1 MADNIMLVLTN
12 AVPGTD
18 DDFNAWYDD
27 THLVDVLEH
36 GPFTGA
42 RRFRLADADATDA
55 PYRYLAVYDIEDGKA
70 EEARDWIVFSRAE
83 REEALAAGRD
93 PLIPI
98 SPTLA
103 DERIG
108 WFFTE
113 ISQRSAV
120 PA

>member
-1 MADNIMLVLTN
+1 MAADIMLVLTN
-12 AVPGTD
+12 AAPGAD
-18 DDFNAWYDD
+18 DEFNTWYDD

-42 RRFRLADADATDA
+42 RRFRLADDAAEA
-55 PYRYLAVYDIEDGKA
+55 PYRYLAVYDIEEGKRQ
-70 EEARDWIVFSRAE
+70 EAQEFILFSRSE
-83 REEALAAGRD
+83 REEALAAGRA
-93 PLIPI
+93 PLVPL

-113 ISQRSAV
+113 ISARSAV
-120 PA
+120 TA

>member
-1 MADNIMLVLTN
+1 MAGDIMLVLTN
-12 AVPGTD
+12 ALPGTD
-18 DDFNAWYDD
+18 EEFNVWYDD

-36 GPFTGA
+36 GPFTSA
-42 RRFRLADADATDA
+42 RRFRLADDGATDA
-55 PYRYLAVYDIEDGKA
+55 PYRYMAVYDIEEGKA

-103 DERIG
+103 EERIG

-113 ISQRSAV
+113 ISARSAV
-120 PA
+120 SA

>member
-18 DDFNAWYDD
+18 DEFNAWYDD

-103 DERIG
+103 EERIG

>member
-1 MADNIMLVLTN
+1 MAGDIMLVLTN
-12 AVPGTD
+12 ALPGTD
-18 DDFNAWYDD
+18 EEFNAWYDD

-36 GPFTGA
+36 GPFTSA
-42 RRFRLADADATDA
+42 RRFRLADDGATDA
-55 PYRYLAVYDIEDGKA
+55 PYRYMAVYDIEEGKA

-103 DERIG
+103 EERIG

-113 ISQRSAV
+113 ISARSAV
-120 PA
+120 SA

>member
-1 MADNIMLVLTN
+1 MAENIMLVLTN

-18 DDFNAWYDD
+18 DEFNAWYDD

-42 RRFRLADADATDA
+42 RRFRLADPDATDA
-55 PYRYLAVYDIEDGKA
+55 PHRYMAVYDIEEGKA

-83 REEALAAGRD
+83 REEALAAGRN

-113 ISQRSAV
+113 ISRV
-120 PA
+120 